1 MKKSKIT
8 LSQLETF
15 LMSICDDLRGKMDA
29 SQYKE
34 YVFGMLFLKRLSDT
48 FEQKQEEIRKDYK
61 HLDEK
66 IVNEL
71 LEKKES
77 YGDTFYVPPRA
88 RWNSGFIDENGEEQP
103 PIKNLHTNI
112 GSMLNKALFAIED
125 ENPIL
130 AGIFKDRINFNR
142 EVDGKK
148 IVSDTNLEKILNK
161 FNDFGPLLN
170 ENFEFADLL
179 GAAYEYLLKYF
190 ADEGGKKGGQFY
202 TPNLVVRL
210 LVQLLKVDEGM
221 SVYDPTAG
229 SGGMLIQ
236 SYQYIEEQ
244 GKDAKT
250 LEIIAQ
256 ESEPDVVAI
265 CRMNI
270 ILHNISN
277 YQVYYGDTID
287 NPLNLDKEGKIRKFD
302 RVIANPPFSQNYSFS
317 ADVENHHKERFLYG
331 MLPETGKKADLMFVQ
346 HMLASCKD
354 DGKVVVVMPHGVL
367 FRGGKEK
374 DVRQK
379 FIDADIIE
387 GIISLPPQLFYGTSI
402 PACIMVFNKSK
413 PDNLKN
419 KIFIVNAD
427 KDYKEGKN
435 QNSLRPEDIE
445 KIDYVF
451 TNKIEEEKYSRLV
464 DKQEIVNAKYTLNIR
479 HYVDNT
485 PDPETHDVKAHLIG
499 GVPDSEIKA
508 IDSVKSVKFNFN
520 SNSIFKN
527 KNEKYKDFSVSEKSQ
542 IKEIID
548 TNSNIEKVNE
558 KLNKEL
564 TVWWNDA
571 KNTFASLANGKNELP
586 VVRSSLMN
594 SMKDKFIPLKV
605 LDKYQVAGVFVNW
618 WDNIKFDLKTIM
630 QRGWDID
637 LIYPDYNEYLIN
649 KYFVLEKEK
658 IDSIKAKQAVNES
671 ELNELVEE
679 ALSLCEYEPEES
691 DDEDAKEVKLTP
703 KLAKEQLA
711 ESIAYYLEKED
722 FESKKPFDEILEK
735 IKASEN
741 IKSNLKSELDF
752 AVKDLDLKLYIKCY
766 GADDKLEELEPLI
779 NQANKERDE
788 LDAEVNKYVE
798 NIRQNFR
805 NLNKDDRNYLTIK
818 NEVNELAKKD
828 KKNKELSVINK
839 QVNSL
844 SKKYNKIIENLH
856 KILNAMES
864 IEELEKTLGV
874 ISEEE
879 IKELILQKHFD
890 FISGQLDRYVQ
901 NEKRAIVISFENLFD
916 KYFESAKKIKK
927 DRDSVLDDL
936 TTELKKL
943 NYFG

>member
-34 YVFGMLFLKRLSDT
+34 YVFGMLFLKRLSDV

-61 HLDEK
+61 HLDESF
-66 IVNEL
+66 VNDL

-77 YGDTFYVPPRA
+77 YGDTFFVPPRA
-88 RWNSGFIDENGEEQP
+88 RWNTGFIDENGDEQP
-103 PIKNLHTNI
+103 AIKHLHTNI

-125 ENPIL
+125 ENPTL
-130 AGIFKDRINFNR
+130 SGIFKNRINFNR

-148 IVSDTNLEKILNK
+148 IVSDTNLEKILKK

-170 ENFEFADLL
+170 ENFEFSDLL

-236 SYQYIEEQ
+236 SYQYVEEQ
-244 GKDAKT
+244 GKDASS
-250 LEIIAQ
+250 LEIVAQ

-287 NPLNLDKEGKIRKFD
+287 NPLNLENGNIRKFD

-317 ADVENHHKERFLYG
+317 ADVENHHKERFVYG

-354 DGKVVVVMPHGVL
+354 NGRVVVVMPHGVL

-379 FIDADIIE
+379 MIDADIIE

-413 PDNLKN
+413 PDELKN

-451 TNKIEEEKYSRLV
+451 SNKIEEDKYSKLV
-464 DKQEIVNAKYTLNIR
+464 DKQDIVDAKYTLNIR
-479 HYVDNT
+479 RYVDNT
-485 PDPETHDVKAHLIG
+485 PSPEVHDVKAHLIG
-499 GVPDSEIKA
+499 GVPKTEIEQ
-508 IDSVKSVKFNFN
+508 IDLTQSSKFNFT
-520 SNSIFKN
+520 SERIFKN
-527 KNEKYKDFSVSEKSQ
+527 KNDNYNDFSISEKSQ

-548 TNSNIEKVNE
+548 SDSNIKSVNE
-558 KLNKEL
+558 KLNNEL
-564 TVWWNDA
+564 SVWWNDA
-571 KNTFASLANGKNELP
+571 KNIFATLANGKNDLP
-586 VVRSSLMN
+586 IVRTSLLN
-594 SMKDKFIPLKV
+594 SMKDKFIPLNV

-637 LIYPDYNEYLIN
+637 LIYPEYEEYLIN
-649 KYFVLEKEK
+649 KYFVTEKEN
-658 IDSIKAKQAVNES
+658 IDSIKLKQAENEAG
-671 ELNELVEE
+671 LNELVEE
-679 ALSLCEYEPEES
+679 ALSLCEYEPEEN

-703 KLAKEQLA
+703 KVAKEQLA
-711 ESIAYYLEKED
+711 ETISYYLEKDDLEG
-722 FESKKPFDEILEK
+722 KKPYDEILEK
-735 IKASEN
+735 IKVAEKAKGELKTELDKGSD
-741 IKSNLKSELDF
+741 ILNLKIS
-752 AVKDLDLKLYIKCY
+752 VKCY
-766 GADDKLEELEPLI
+766 GADDVTEKYELLQEQIRKEYAEFEKTKTTEE
-779 NQANKERDE
+779 KG
-788 LDAEVNKYVE
+788 
-798 NIRQNFR
+798 
-805 NLNKDDRNYLTIK
+805 
-818 NEVNELAKKD
+818 KK
-828 KKNKELSVINK
+828 ITAWT
-839 QVNSL
+839 
-844 SKKYNKIIENLH
+844 KKYNKYRKDFDALQARIDYIN
-856 KILNAMES
+856 N
-864 IEELEKTLGV
+864 LEKEIGIIT
-874 ISEEE
+874 EEE
-879 IKELILQKHFD
+879 TKTLILQKHYD
-890 FISGQLDRYVQ
+890 LISQQLDRYVQ
-901 NEKRAIVISFENLFD
+901 TEKRAIVINYEKLFD
-916 KYFESAKKIKK
+916 KYFESAQKIKD
-927 DRDSVLDDL
+927 DRDSVISDL
-936 TTELKKL
+936 MVELKKL
-943 NYFG
+943 NYLG

>member
-34 YVFGMLFLKRLSDT
+34 YVFGMLFLKRLSDI

-66 IVNEL
+66 IVNTL

-88 RWNSGFIDENGEEQP
+88 RWNTGFIDENGEEQP
-103 PIKNLHTNI
+103 PIKHLHTNI

-125 ENPIL
+125 ENPTL

-148 IVSDTNLEKILNK
+148 IVSDTNLEKIIKK

-170 ENFEFADLL
+170 ENFEFSDLL

-244 GKDAKT
+244 GKDAST
-250 LEIIAQ
+250 LEIVAQ

-287 NPLNLDKEGKIRKFD
+287 NPLNLVDGIIRQFD
-302 RVIANPPFSQNYSFS
+302 RVIANPPFSQNYTFS

-354 DGKVVVVMPHGVL
+354 DGRVVVVMPHGVL

-379 FIDADIIE
+379 FIEADILE

-413 PDNLKN
+413 PDTLKN

-451 TNKIEEEKYSRLV
+451 TNKIEEDKYSRLV
-464 DKQEIVNAKYTLNIR
+464 DTKEIVDSKFTLNIR

-485 PDPETHDVKAHLIG
+485 PEPENHDVKAHLIG

-508 IDSVKSVKFNFN
+508 IDSLKSKKFNFN
-520 SNSIFKN
+520 SNSIFIN
-527 KNEKYKDFSVSEKSQ
+527 KDEKYKDFSVTEKKQ

-548 TNSNIEKVNE
+548 RDINIGKVNDQ
-558 KLNKEL
+558 LNKEL

-586 VVRSSLMN
+586 VVRSSLLD

-618 WDNIKFDLKTIM
+618 WDNIKFDLKTII

-637 LIYPDYNEYLIN
+637 LIYPDYNEYLIS
-649 KYFVLEKEK
+649 KYFVTEKEK

-691 DDEDAKEVKLTP
+691 DDEDSKEVKLTP

-711 ESIAYYLEKED
+711 ESIVYYLEKED
-722 FESKKPFDEILEK
+722 FESKKPFDELLEK
-735 IKASEN
+735 IKVAEKA
-741 IKSNLKSELDF
+741 KSDLKSEFDK
-752 AVKDLDLKLYIKCY
+752 ATDDLNLKLIVKCY
-766 GADDKLEELEPLI
+766 GPDDETEKYEILQEQIRKEYAEFEKTKPVEEKGKHVTAW
-779 NQANKERDE
+779 N
-788 LDAEVNKYVE
+788 
-798 NIRQNFR
+798 
-805 NLNKDDRNYLTIK
+805 
-818 NEVNELAKKD
+818 
-828 KKNKELSVINK
+828 
-839 QVNSL
+839 
-844 SKKYNKIIENLH
+844 KKYNKYRKDFDVLQERIDYVNNLA
-856 KILNAMES
+856 KEVCLITED
-864 IEELEKTLGV
+864 ET
-874 ISEEE
+874 
-879 IKELILQKHFD
+879 KELILKKHFD
-890 FISGQLDRYVQ
+890 LISGQLDRYVQ

-916 KYFESAKKIKK
+916 KYFESAEHIKT

-936 TTELKKL
+936 TSELKQL
-943 NYFG
+943 NYLG

>member
-34 YVFGMLFLKRLSDT
+34 YVFGMLFLKRLSDI

-66 IVNEL
+66 FVNDL
-71 LEKKES
+71 LEKKDS
-77 YGDTFYVPPRA
+77 YGDTFFVPPRS
-88 RWNSGFIDENGEEQP
+88 RWNTGFIDENGVEQP
-103 PIKNLHTNI
+103 PIKHLHTNI

-125 ENPIL
+125 ENPTL

-148 IVSDTNLEKILNK
+148 IVSDTNLEKILKK
-161 FNDFGPLLN
+161 FNEFGPLLN
-170 ENFEFADLL
+170 ENFEFSDLL

-244 GKDAKT
+244 GKDASK
-250 LEIIAQ
+250 LEIVAQ

-287 NPLNLDKEGKIRKFD
+287 NPLNLENGNIRKFD

-317 ADVENHHKERFLYG
+317 ADVENHHKERFVYG

-354 DGKVVVVMPHGVL
+354 DGRVVVVMPHGVL

-379 FIDADIIE
+379 MIDADILE

-413 PDNLKN
+413 PDALKN

-451 TNKIEEEKYSRLV
+451 TNKIEEDKYSRLV

-479 HYVDNT
+479 RYVDNT
-485 PDPETHDVKAHLIG
+485 PAPESHDVKAHLIG
-499 GVPDSEIKA
+499 GVPKSEIEA
-508 IDSVKSVKFNFN
+508 IDLNQGVKFNFT
-520 SNSIFKN
+520 SEKIFKN
-527 KNEKYKDFSVSEKSQ
+527 KDESYQDFAINEKSQ
-542 IKEIID
+542 IKEVIE
-548 TNSNIEKVNE
+548 NNYNIKTVNE

-564 TVWWNDA
+564 SLWWDDA
-571 KNTFASLANGKNELP
+571 KNTFATLANGKNDLP
-586 VVRSSLMN
+586 VVRSSLVN
-594 SMKDKFIPLKV
+594 TMKEKFIPLNV

-637 LIYPDYNEYLIN
+637 LIYPEYEEYLIN
-649 KYFVLEKEK
+649 EYFVTEKANL
-658 IDSIKAKQAVNES
+658 DTIKVKQAENES
-671 ELNELVEE
+671 ELKELVEE

-691 DDEDAKEVKLTP
+691 DDEDAKEVKITP

-711 ESIAYYLEKED
+711 ENIAFYLEKND
-722 FESKKPFDEILEK
+722 LKAKKSFDEILEK
-735 IKASEN
+735 IKVAEKTRSD
-741 IKSNLKSELDF
+741 LKSELDK
-752 AVKDLDLKLYIKCY
+752 ATDDLNLKLIVKCY
-766 GADDKLEELEPLI
+766 GPDDETEKYEILQEQIRKEFVEFEKTKPTEEKGKHVTAW
-779 NQANKERDE
+779 N
-788 LDAEVNKYVE
+788 
-798 NIRQNFR
+798 
-805 NLNKDDRNYLTIK
+805 
-818 NEVNELAKKD
+818 
-828 KKNKELSVINK
+828 
-839 QVNSL
+839 
-844 SKKYNKIIENLH
+844 KKYNKYRKDFDTLQNRIDYINNLA
-856 KILNAMES
+856 KEIGLITED
-864 IEELEKTLGV
+864 
-874 ISEEE
+874 E
-879 IKELILQKHFD
+879 IKKLILRKHYD
-890 FISGQLDRYVQ
+890 LIAGQLDRYVQ
-901 NEKRAIVISFENLFD
+901 TEKRAIVTSFENLFD
-916 KYFESAKKIKK
+916 KYFESAQNIREE
-927 DRDSVLDDL
+927 RDSVLDAL
-936 TTELKKL
+936 TAELTKL
-943 NYFG
+943 NYLG